1 MADADDADRMSVA
14 LNLARGQLGRTGAN
28 PAVGCVI
35 ARDGQV
41 VGEGATADGGRPHA
55 EELALQAAGAA
66 AEGATAYV
74 TLEPCAA
81 RSSGGPSC
89 AERLIG
95 AGVARVVVALEG
107 DPSPM
112 AAGAGLRRLQ
122 AAGVATETGL
132 MASEAAELYADYIR
146 SLASGRDSR

>member
-1 MADADDADRMSVA
+1 MAKPVATLHHASRTGRGESVA
-14 LNLARGQLGRTGAN
+14 AIERRSGLSYREFEREYLRPRR
-28 PAVGCVI
+28 PVI
-35 ARDGQV
+35 ITDA
-41 VGEGATADGGRPHA
+41 
-55 EELALQAAGAA
+55 
-66 AEGATAYV
+66 
-74 TLEPCAA
+74 LEPCAA

-122 AAGVATETGL
+122 AAGVATEL
-132 MASEAAELYADYIR
+132 VVRASTAPPAGA
-146 SLASGRDSR
+146 